1 MGRDGDEGRTQ
12 AGQSVAKQNPPPG
25 DDRSK
30 GDVSKCEGSID
41 NIIGE
46 DDVNGSKDDGR
57 NGEGDLECSK
67 GDDNKCGGDDNG
79 SKVEDFVNGSKG
91 GDTKCEG
98 KDDHSSTGDSGV
110 ARSQGDGHKIPQR
123 RQKNHRPNPFV
134 QVCRIL
140 IS

>member
-46 DDVNGSKDDGR
+46 DDV
-57 NGEGDLECSK
+57 K
-67 GDDNKCGGDDNG
+67 GQ
-79 SKVEDFVNGSKG
+79 SI
-91 GDTKCEG
+91 
-98 KDDHSSTGDSGV
+98 DSQMVG
-110 ARSQGDGHKIPQR
+110 
-123 RQKNHRPNPFV
+123 F
-134 QVCRIL
+134 
-140 IS
+140 